1 MVSTSGSQLLP
12 ENAVKTLIKDL
23 LPLTTILTP
32 NIPEAKLL
40 LLTAGIQFNEPKVE
54 NDLARIAMAVQSLGP
69 KYVLLK
75 GGHLPFNKHGAVA
88 TNEAERAFVKNVLV
102 SMDGASYLNSAYLR
116 SKNTHGTGCSL
127 ASAIAANLARNM
139 RMDQAVVTANRYV
152 EAGIS
157 TSKDLGKGHGP
168 INHFHSTYT
177 LPFAP
182 GKFIDYMLER
192 TDVKGAWRDHTH
204 HEFVRQMQNGT
215 LPLENFK
222 MYLIQDYLFLIQFAR
237 ANSLAAYKANDV
249 DDIDRSAAIV
259 RHIFREMNLHIDYCK
274 GFGLSKRD
282 IMNHEEKMAC
292 TAYTRYV
299 LDVGQAED
307 WFALQIALLPCLLG
321 YGMIARR
328 LFDDPTT
335 KREGNLYW
343 KWVENYVADDY
354 TEAVKL
360 GCRMSN
366 LKEAVRRC
374 LQIIEIVER
383 RAVNQSPSRIE
394 ELVKIFIHATRVC
407 CSYYTES

>member
-1 MVSTSGSQLLP
+1 M
-12 ENAVKTLIKDL
+12 ETLIKEL
-23 LPLTTILTP
+23 LPRTTILTP

-40 LLTAGIQFNEPKVE
+40 LRTAGIQFSEPKEE
-54 NDLARIAMAVQSLGP
+54 NDLARMAMAVQSLGP

-75 GGHLPFNKHGAVA
+75 GGHLPFNKYGKVA
-88 TNEAERAFVKNVLV
+88 TSEAERAFLKNVLV
-102 SMDGASYLNSAYLR
+102 SVDGASHMNSVYLKSR
-116 SKNTHGTGCSL
+116 NTHGTGCSL
-127 ASAIAANLARNM
+127 ASAIAANLALGM
-139 RMDQAVVTANRYV
+139 RVDQAVVTANRYV

-157 TSKDLGKGHGP
+157 TSKILGKGHGP

-192 TDVKGAWRDHTH
+192 TDVKGPWRDHTH

-215 LPLENFK
+215 LPLETFK
-222 MYLIQDYLFLIQFAR
+222 TYLIQDYLFLIQFAR

-259 RHIFREMNLHIDYCK
+259 RHIFREMNLHIDYCRS
-274 GFGLSKRD
+274 FGLSRED
-282 IMNHEEKMAC
+282 IVNHEEKMAC

-299 LDVGQAED
+299 LDIGQAED
-307 WFALQIALLPCLLG
+307 WFALQIVLLPCLLG
-321 YGMIARR
+321 YGVIARR

-360 GCRMSN
+360 GCRMLN
-366 LKEAVRRC
+366 LKEAVRSKTLTDYRD
-374 LQIIEIVER
+374 
-383 RAVNQSPSRIE
+383 S
-394 ELVKIFIHATRVC
+394 
-407 CSYYTES
+407 